1 MRPPAKK
8 RRQADAWDRDF
19 DKTKVSAKELR
30 RLKKSLRDKCSAEDP
45 KPDRTAM
52 RYERLGK
59 MAGFERTDLE
69 FLKLLLRYQTHTV
82 FE

>member
-1 MRPPAKK
+1 
-8 RRQADAWDRDF
+8 
-19 DKTKVSAKELR
+19 
-30 RLKKSLRDKCSAEDP
+30 
-45 KPDRTAM
+45 M